1 MPKIATQDFLDIEQ
15 IREGIVVLKDKSL
28 RGVMMVSSLNWAL
41 TSDEEQDAIIYQYQ
55 SFLNSL
61 DFSCQIIAQTRRLNV
76 AGYLEKL
83 KELEKKQT
91 DELLKV
97 QTTGYR
103 EFIEELI
110 GSGSIMSK
118 TFYVVIPFYLTP
130 LSSSKKPGNPLK
142 MPQLPKLTE
151 EDFQRYKTQLW
162 QRIEFVA
169 LGLKRCGLKTIPLTT
184 TELIELF
191 WALYHPQEAEVGFYP
206 ELPPELS
213 I

>member
-1 MPKIATQDFLDIEQ
+1 MVKISAQDFLEIDQ
-15 IREGIVVLKDKSL
+15 IREGIVILKDKSL
-28 RGVMMVSSLNWAL
+28 RGVMMVNSLNWAL
-41 TSDEEQDAIIYQYQ
+41 TSEEEQDAIIYQYQ
-55 SFLNSL
+55 NFLNSL

-76 AGYLEKL
+76 AGYIEKL
-83 KELEKKQT
+83 NELEKTQQN
-91 DELLKV
+91 ELLKV

-103 EFIEELI
+103 QFIEELI
-110 GSGSIMSK
+110 GSGSIMTKS
-118 TFYVVIPFYLTP
+118 FYVVIPFYMAAV
-130 LSSSKKPGNPLK
+130 SASKKSGNPLRV
-142 MPQLPKLTE
+142 QLPKLTE
-151 EDFQRYKTQLW
+151 EEFQRCKAQLW

-169 LGLKRCGLKTIPLTT
+169 LGLKRCGLKTVPLTT